1 MSALILKMIEY
12 RSFMLMLLKG
22 LNDMNIRY
30 LQNGEPTTNT
40 TSLLWESGILA
51 EDKGAP
57 I

>member
-1 MSALILKMIEY
+1 
-12 RSFMLMLLKG
+12 MLMLLKG

-51 EDKGAP
+51 EDNGAP

>member
-1 MSALILKMIEY
+1 M
-12 RSFMLMLLKG
+12 G

-40 TSLLWESGILA
+40 TSILWVSGTLA
-51 EDKGAP
+51 EGKGAP